1 MLAAR
6 LATVARRASAHT
18 SRATSSSACSSSRAS
33 SASATLAS
41 ASRARGS
48 TVRAAASTS
57 SPDDGDAAKSSTG
70 DSWVVVGCDSD
81 AGGALC
87 VISGGSVGVV
97 RAVRVVDNPTSKVLV
112 NGRERVRLDPEA
124 MRETAR
130 SLGVP
135 RGTRVYL
142 EEGGVEFGFSAQTA
156 FVQGYN
162 FGLWRGVLAAEE
174 FDVRVVKPQA
184 WKAALGLKFKGS
196 TKDDSIAMA
205 RSLFPE
211 IAGELKRKKD
221 HGRAESLLIAAYG
234 HVADGA
240 AAAAEEDE
248 LCARVRA
255 ALTDRGLVR
264 EEGGALPYF
273 GPYFGM
279 TGDELRK
286 ELKARGCK
294 VSGKKEELIL
304 RLETNDAESAE
315 KTSATA

>member
-57 SPDDGDAAKSSTG
+57 SPDGDAAKSSTG

-112 NGRERVRLDPEA
+112 NGRERVRLDPDA

>member
-33 SASATLAS
+33 SASAALAS

-112 NGRERVRLDPEA
+112 NGRERVRLDPDA

-142 EEGGVEFGFSAQTA
+142 EEGGV
-156 FVQGYN
+156 
-162 FGLWRGVLAAEE
+162 
-174 FDVRVVKPQA
+174 
-184 WKAALGLKFKGS
+184 
-196 TKDDSIAMA
+196 
-205 RSLFPE
+205 
-211 IAGELKRKKD
+211 
-221 HGRAESLLIAAYG
+221 
-234 HVADGA
+234 
-240 AAAAEEDE
+240 
-248 LCARVRA
+248 
-255 ALTDRGLVR
+255 
-264 EEGGALPYF
+264 
-273 GPYFGM
+273 
-279 TGDELRK
+279 
-286 ELKARGCK
+286 
-294 VSGKKEELIL
+294 
-304 RLETNDAESAE
+304 
-315 KTSATA
+315 TSS